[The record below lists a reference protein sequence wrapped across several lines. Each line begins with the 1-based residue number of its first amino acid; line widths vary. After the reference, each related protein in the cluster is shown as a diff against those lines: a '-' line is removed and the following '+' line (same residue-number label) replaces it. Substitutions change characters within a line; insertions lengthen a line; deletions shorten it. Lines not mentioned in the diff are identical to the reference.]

1 MSYFNW
7 ILFNFFGKVKYISI
21 VNLIANK
28 KIIPELIQKKMTPKN
43 IMKKIFPYLDIK
55 SNKRQTTLKN
65 FNNVRKILGSRGVF
79 DRIAKIIVHGKLT
92 N

>member
-1 MSYFNW
+1 MSNFNW
-7 ILFNFFGKVKYISI
+7 ILFNIFGKVKYISI

-28 KIIPELIQKKMTPKN
+28 KIIPELIQNKMTPQN

-55 SNKRQTTLKN
+55 SNKRQTMLQN
-65 FNNVRKILGSRGVF
+65 LNNLRKVLGSPGVF
-79 DRIAKIIVHGKLT
+79 HRIAKIIYYGKST